1 MPRPGSLPV
10 LIALACLFG
19 GLGLFGG
26 VGCNSTHS
34 TPRVHSPAEEARLR
48 MQFLQN
54 ERRAGRA
61 REITHEQI
69 DLLYRI
75 PYRASGPQ
83 NLPRVLREG
92 LPAPSTPLGE
102 RRSLLDQIRSAKTE
116 DEGTDPST
124 SETREEE
131 SLDPQR

>member
-10 LIALACLFG
+10 LFVVSLL
-19 GLGLFGG
+19 LGAGG
-26 VGCNSTHS
+26 VGCGSS
-34 TPRVHSPAEEARLR
+34 SSSARVHTPAEEARLR

-54 ERRAGRA
+54 ERRAGRG
-61 REITHEQI
+61 REITHEQLH
-69 DLLYRI
+69 LLHRI
-75 PYRASGPQ
+75 PYRSSGPQ

-92 LPAPSTPLGE
+92 LPETSVPLGE
-102 RRSLLDQIRSAKTE
+102 RRSLLGLTRGAKTE
-116 DEGTDPST
+116 GEETASST